1 MIFSLQS
8 ASGSAH
14 SPLVLLCYSMEAT
27 VGPLPTAPGWESLLR
42 HGRRGRPIRWC
53 RTSTGAQTPTGAS
66 SPREYLGHEQY
77 RSHTDSISRA
87 GNSAGPAGSLMMD
100 VVFEGGRKRAHLV
113 NLYSLAIRAPARP
126 AILPHMQDADLQCAL
141 RRCSHSNL
149 QALREIDARGV
160 SFLRCSSQGGDSRLL
175 VESPD
180 YGLLSA
186 DDSQDAATTVCYVP
200 RSRESCQATSAA
212 STGHLRV
219 GTPLSCQMGF
229 FVR

>member
-1 MIFSLQS
+1 MVSTITLPRA
-8 ASGSAH
+8 ASEPVFVTSQQKLSSRAAPVEACRSENRTTAAVSERQLARKMPDAEDPGAAEIRRIMQYGGNCGSPANN
-14 SPLVLLCYSMEAT
+14 SWLGISPPTRTTGAANPLVQDFN
-27 VGPLPTAPGWESLLR
+27 W
-42 HGRRGRPIRWC
+42 
-53 RTSTGAQTPTGAS
+53 
-66 SPREYLGHEQY
+66 
-77 RSHTDSISRA
+77 RSNA
-87 GNSAGPAGSLMMD
+87 
-100 VVFEGGRKRAHLV
+100 
-113 NLYSLAIRAPARP
+113 Y
-126 AILPHMQDADLQCAL
+126 
-141 RRCSHSNL
+141 RCSHSNL

-186 DDSQDAATTVCYVP
+186 DDSQDTTSTTVCYVP
-200 RSRESCQATSAA
+200 PSRESCQATSAA